1 MKCAVLT
8 ANTLWV
14 TWTSHWGKFVV
25 KSSIGE
31 NYDVEELFETD
42 GFFSQTTDR
51 LDFIWFFILA
61 FSLQGGHFYHLRR
74 LRRMVHPETF
84 LYQRL
89 RRAANNL
96 HFWWINQRRETPDP
110 EIEVEMW
117 EEWPDEEE
125 QVDQNG
131 TVQLSPDVRQR
142 LVLLFCFTSAFDP
155 TLRDTQG
162 IQRTTFRYRLLPSI
176 STWVNF
182 DSL

>member
-1 MKCAVLT
+1 MRRPNGKYSLGHMSF
-8 ANTLWV
+8 TLGQIRREIV
-14 TWTSHWGKFVV
+14 DL
-25 KSSIGE
+25 IGE

-74 LRRMVHPETF
+74 LRRMVHPGTF

-110 EIEVEMW
+110 EIEEEMW

-125 QVDQNG
+125 QADQNG

-155 TLRDTQG
+155 TFEG
-162 IQRTTFRYRLLPSI
+162 YPRYPKNDIPLPFAAKY
-176 STWVNF
+176 F
-182 DSL
+182 DLS